1 MTNKIK
7 QTFNQIILNRKHLG
21 VEFNGKEFLN
31 TDIGLN
37 KVASILDGGTDI
49 ILLNN
54 NFNNDKI
61 FLDTA
66 IKIKQLCAMFDAL
79 LLIQNRADIAF
90 LAEADG
96 LYLDKNSLS
105 IHQAKEI
112 VGEKTIIGMSINST
126 IEAISAIKNGAD
138 YICFEQIFSTPTT
151 PAMNSA
157 GLEYAKWVSENFYIP
172 AFVRGNI
179 NYNNIK
185 LLSKSQINKI
195 IVGNIVTDSDSP
207 NLATEKFVELLK
219 SNS

>member
-1 MTNKIK
+1 MTNKTK
-7 QTFNQIILNRKHLG
+7 QTFNQIVLNHKHLCI
-21 VEFNGKEFLN
+21 EFDGKEFLN
-31 TDIGLN
+31 TDNGLN
-37 KVASILDGGTDI
+37 KVASILNSGADI

-54 NFNNDKI
+54 NFDNDKT

-66 IKIKQLCAMFDAL
+66 IKVKQLCAMFDAL
-79 LLIQNRADIAF
+79 LIIQNRADITF
-90 LAEADG
+90 LSEADG

-151 PAMNSA
+151 PAVNSA
-157 GLEYAKWVSENFYIP
+157 GLEYAKWVSENSYIP

-179 NYNNIK
+179 HHNNIK
-185 LLSKSQINKI
+185 LLPETQINKI
-195 IVGNIVTDSDSP
+195 VVGNVVTDSDSP